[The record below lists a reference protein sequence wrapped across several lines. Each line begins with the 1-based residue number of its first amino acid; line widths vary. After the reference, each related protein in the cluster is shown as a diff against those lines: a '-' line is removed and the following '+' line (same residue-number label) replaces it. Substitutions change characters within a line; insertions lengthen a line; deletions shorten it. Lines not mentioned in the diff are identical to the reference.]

1 MRIRIPPKKIREK
14 FLILYELQ
22 GAQKA
27 TNCLSE
33 YYGVRRMRI
42 IFDGKRVG
50 KRKSNRWVAC
60 YFKNKAFFTK
70 EGLSKRI
77 LLHEFYH
84 HLVSAKEYELKQ
96 RIEEKEANAYAKLFL
111 KS

>member
-1 MRIRIPPKKIREK
+1 MRIRLPPKKIREK
-14 FLILYELQ
+14 FLVIYELE
-22 GAQKA
+22 GCQKA
-27 TNCLSE
+27 VNFLTEC
-33 YYGVRRMRI
+33 YGVKRMKI
-42 IFDGKRVG
+42 ILDGKRVG

-60 YFKNKAFFTK
+60 YLENKAFFTK

-84 HLVSAKEYELKQ
+84 HLVSAKGYELTK
-96 RIEEKEANAYAKLFL
+96 RIEEKEANAYVKLFL

>member
-1 MRIRIPPKKIREK
+1 MQIRVPPKKIREK
-14 FLILYELQ
+14 FLIIYELQ

-27 TNCLSE
+27 TNYLTE
-33 YYGVRRMRI
+33 FYGVRRI
-42 IFDGKRVG
+42 GIVFDGKRVG

-60 YFKNKAFFTK
+60 YLNNRAFFTK

-84 HLVSAKEYELKQ
+84 HLVSVKRCELKQ
-96 RIEEKEANAYAKLFL
+96 RIEEKEANAYAKFFL